1 MGLFG
6 KAKAKSV
13 EEEIA
18 KTVLEQEDRLSTLFA
33 ILDNL
38 PNDLVEWFTGILKAR
53 SATKGYVEVDLS
65 VGVNLG
71 LGVLPG
77 DVIIRKNR
85 DPKINDIVEIGMRDA
100 EGYSVA
106 SVKVLKINIKEGTL
120 FVQNLL
126 DEDAKGSIA
135 INNIICVIDKIIKY
149 GDSEWKKTVQLLD
162 IDADSD
168 TLESW
173 VKKSIHYVKNEKFH
187 DKENTLKQLEER
199 LKLLKKR

>member
-1 MGLFG
+1 
-6 KAKAKSV
+6 
-13 EEEIA
+13 
-18 KTVLEQEDRLSTLFA
+18 
-33 ILDNL
+33 
-38 PNDLVEWFTGILKAR
+38 
-53 SATKGYVEVDLS
+53 
-65 VGVNLG
+65 
-71 LGVLPG
+71 
-77 DVIIRKNR
+77 
-85 DPKINDIVEIGMRDA
+85 
-100 EGYSVA
+100 
-106 SVKVLKINIKEGTL
+106 
-120 FVQNLL
+120 VQNLL